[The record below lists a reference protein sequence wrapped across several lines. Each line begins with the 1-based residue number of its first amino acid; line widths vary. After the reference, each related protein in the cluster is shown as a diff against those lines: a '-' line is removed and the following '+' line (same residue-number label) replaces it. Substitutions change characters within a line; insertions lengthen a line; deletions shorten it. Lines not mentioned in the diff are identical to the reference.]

1 MQNDKNEDYVGSFWE
16 MIQLWRMKRR
26 MVKKT
31 LQAIRHGKITT
42 QLYLRLA
49 QQFSDKEA
57 AELMLKAGQVEASVM
72 AEERSL
78 KILEGISLTNANLYK
93 PVKE

>member
-1 MQNDKNEDYVGSFWE
+1 MQNDKNEDYAVSFWE
-16 MIQLWRMKRR
+16 KIQTWRMKRR

-31 LQAIRHGKITT
+31 LQSIRHGKITT
-42 QLYLRLA
+42 QLYLHLA

-57 AELMLKAGQVEASVM
+57 AELKLKAGQVEASVM

-78 KILEGISLTNANLYK
+78 KILLALDLSD
-93 PVKE
+93 PVFYQPVSE